1 MLAAFHDEWDAAALE
16 THALRRDLGEART
29 QLSQA
34 LYQHDAACRVIARL
48 LRERDEARAAL
59 AEAQRAGG
67 SAPRAGERKRAAPA
81 TETGA
86 GGASAAAVASGG
98 GAPAEKRAKAG
109 LTADVLEA
117 MIACNKRL
125 SKNRKKRPAPE
136 GLAAP
141 DDLGAYTLESKFP
154 VHQTTR
160 QGVLALAILP
170 GGGAEGG
177 DLVASGGVDTKV
189 NLSTAR
195 GKRAQSLAGHKKK
208 VLDVSFVGSGA
219 ASALLAS
226 GSADS
231 TCKVWKRA
239 GPVGSAP
246 YFELA
251 STFQDHGAEVTAVC
265 PHPAGDYLA
274 TASADGTW
282 GFYDLQAELCLA
294 QMGVGAAGPA
304 FTCGAFHPDGLIW
317 GGGTG
322 GCRGGAGVVQVW
334 DVKTQKKA
342 AEMACSS
349 PPCDVTALSFSENG
363 YYLATA
369 ARGEAK
375 VWDLRKLKCIQT
387 LDLPYAADVQCG
399 VAFDHS
405 GAYLGVCGSDARV
418 YGVKQGWGCL
428 ATLPGKIPT
437 KKGCTPQVRFGP
449 NARYLAVAAGDHNLR
464 YFASSA

>member
-67 SAPRAGERKRAAPA
+67 SAPGAGERKRAAPA
-81 TETGA
+81 AEAGA
-86 GGASAAAVASGG
+86 GGASEEAAAGGG

-154 VHQTTR
+154 VHQTSK
-160 QGVLALAILP
+160 QGVLALAVLP
-170 GGGAEGG
+170 GGGAGG
-177 DLVASGGVDTKV
+177 VDLVASGGVDTKV
-189 NLSTAR
+189 NLSAAR
-195 GKRAQSLAGHKKK
+195 GKRLQSLAGHKKK

-239 GPVGSAP
+239 GPGEN
-246 YFELA
+246 FELA
-251 STFQDHGAEVTAVC
+251 STFQDHDSEVTAVC
-265 PHPAGDYLA
+265 PHPTGDYLA

-282 GFYDLQAELCLA
+282 GLYDLQAALCLA
-294 QMGVGAAGPA
+294 QMGGGAGPA

-322 GCRGGAGVVQVW
+322 GTGVVQVW

-349 PPCDVTALSFSENG
+349 GPGDVSALSFSENG

-387 LDLPYAADVQCG
+387 LNLSYAADVQCG

-418 YGVKQGWGCL
+418 YGVKQGWECL
-428 ATLPGKIPT
+428 ATLPGNIPM

-449 NARYLAVAAGDHNLR
+449 NAQYLAVAAGDHNLR
-464 YFASSA
+464 YFAGST

>member
-1 MLAAFHDEWDAAALE
+1 M
-16 THALRRDLGEART
+16 
-29 QLSQA
+29 
-34 LYQHDAACRVIARL
+34 
-48 LRERDEARAAL
+48 
-59 AEAQRAGG
+59 
-67 SAPRAGERKRAAPA
+67 
-81 TETGA
+81 
-86 GGASAAAVASGG
+86 
-98 GAPAEKRAKAG
+98 
-109 LTADVLEA
+109 
-117 MIACNKRL
+117 
-125 SKNRKKRPAPE
+125 
-136 GLAAP
+136 
-141 DDLGAYTLESKFP
+141 
-154 VHQTTR
+154 
-160 QGVLALAILP
+160 
-170 GGGAEGG
+170 
-177 DLVASGGVDTKV
+177 
-189 NLSTAR
+189 
-195 GKRAQSLAGHKKK
+195 
-208 VLDVSFVGSGA
+208 LDVSFVGSGA

-251 STFQDHGAEVTAVC
+251 STFQDHDAEVTAVC

-449 NARYLAVAAGDHNLR
+449 NAGYLAVAAGDHNLR
-464 YFASSA
+464 YFTSSA